1 MQSGK
6 RLRENGDPAGLNAL
20 EGKLVLAVNWFV
32 SRSVP
37 RLLSA
42 PTPDIVI
49 ARSTI
54 VALLVGS
61 IVVVAMLMH
70 HTGLSIDPRALGTRS
85 FALVFAILGAIRWFC
100 REGASAASRTIRD
113 MAEYFGLFSA
123 ITLVGAVAS
132 YPVAAETHG
141 FVDPL
146 LQRVDLALH
155 FHWLA
160 WYETV
165 AAHPLL
171 QLVSCTAYAMIYV
184 SPAILIGYLAITDQR
199 REAHQFIVAV
209 WLAATITLVL
219 FRFMPAVGP
228 FAYLWH
234 GPIRYMPVS
243 DLWQPQLIPQ
253 LRDHTIPF
261 VDLGH
266 LVGLVSAPSF
276 HAAAAVLLIA
286 FAWRQPPIRWPL
298 FTINGAMLLATP
310 VEGTHY
316 LTDMILGA
324 VVALVSFCTV
334 TQLHPWLARM
344 PIRLLNVPARASA

>member
-1 MQSGK
+1 
-6 RLRENGDPAGLNAL
+6 
-20 EGKLVLAVNWFV
+20 VLAVNWFS
-32 SRSVP
+32 SRSFSGSSSASSGTDIT
-37 RLLSA
+37 RAMILALL
-42 PTPDIVI
+42 I
-49 ARSTI
+49 ASITV
-54 VALLVGS
+54 VALL
-61 IVVVAMLMH
+61 MH
-70 HTGLSIDPRALGTRS
+70 RAGLAIDPVAPGTLC
-85 FALVFAILGAIRWFC
+85 FALAFTVLSAIRWFC
-100 REGASAASRTIRD
+100 RDGASGGSRAIRD
-113 MAEYFGLFSA
+113 MAEYFGVFAA

-132 YPVAAETHG
+132 YPIAAESHG

-155 FHWLA
+155 FNWLA
-160 WYETV
+160 WYRMV

-171 QLVSCTAYAMIYV
+171 QVVSRTAYAMIYV
-184 SPAILIGYLAITDQR
+184 SPAILLGFMAITDQR

-209 WLAATITLVL
+209 WLAAAITLVA

-234 GPIRYMPVS
+234 GPIAYVPVS

-253 LRDHTIPF
+253 LRDHAMPF

-286 FAWRQPPIRWPL
+286 FALRQPALRGPL
-298 FTINGAMLLATP
+298 VAVNLAMLLATP

-316 LTDMILGA
+316 LIDMILGA
-324 VVALVSFCTV
+324 VVALVSLWAV
-334 TQLHPWLARM
+334 TQLHPRLVRM
-344 PIRLLNVPARASA
+344 PIRRLSAPARASA